1 MVRQTTA
8 LAPGTDGPVKVTGGR
23 ASGEVTWPVYPGPGS
38 VLCQEGPAEE
48 GGASS
53 HPRST
58 VTHCH
63 TLAQVYLSLARVEQG
78 SPRVAARKFCWDWV
92 AVVQPRR
99 VAELWVG
106 SHSLFAALQTTLAP
120 RRAEATIPSG
130 PSLGAQAVLGRRR
143 IPAGRAA
150 GFEQLSAAAC
160 VQTRQSGACFLVS
173 ARSASS

>member
-1 MVRQTTA
+1 MGEACCARAGTFEVCLSPGRRVVRQTTA
-8 LAPGTDGPVKVTGGR
+8 LAPGTNGPVRATGGR
-23 ASGEVTWPVYPGPGS
+23 PGS

-48 GGASS
+48 GGAS

-63 TLAQVYLSLARVEQG
+63 IWLKSYLSLAQVEQG
-78 SPRVAARKFCWDWV
+78 SPRVAARRFCWDWV

-130 PSLGAQAVLGRRR
+130 PSLGAQAILGRRR
-143 IPAGRAA
+143 IPASRAA
-150 GFEQLSAAAC
+150 GSELSAAAC
-160 VQTRQSGACFLVS
+160 VQTRQSGA
-173 ARSASS
+173 